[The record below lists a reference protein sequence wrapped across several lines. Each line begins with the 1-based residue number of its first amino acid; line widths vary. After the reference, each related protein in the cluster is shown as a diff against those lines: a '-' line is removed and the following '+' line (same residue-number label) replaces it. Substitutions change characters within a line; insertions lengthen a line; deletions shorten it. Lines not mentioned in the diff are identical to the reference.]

1 MCLRNDYF
9 PLFYRKGKTRPITA
23 MNKHEKVF
31 NSFMA
36 LGDLPL
42 TNEIIKIING
52 FTCHLYG
59 YTKQT
64 NIHDII
70 KIHFRNKTKPKSSQR
85 PLGKHQGY

>member
-1 MCLRNDYF
+1 
-9 PLFYRKGKTRPITA
+9 

-70 KIHFRNKTKPKSSQR
+70 KFISEIKLNQNLVRG
-85 PLGKHQGY
+85 L

>member
-1 MCLRNDYF
+1 
-9 PLFYRKGKTRPITA
+9 
-23 MNKHEKVF
+23 
-31 NSFMA
+31 MA

-42 TNEIIKIING
+42 TNEIISIIEE

-64 NIHDII
+64 NIYEVI
-70 KIHFRNKTKPKSSQR
+70 KIHFGNKFKPKPCQK